1 MNNQTIDSC
10 PLDISDQDILKAMK
24 DIMGYLDITPGDV
37 KEIYRFAYRHAL
49 ERLTHSVTAK
59 DVMTRDVVFVKRNS
73 ALEAVADILNR
84 HAISGVPVI
93 DDNKNVVGVI
103 SEKDFL
109 FHMGAQNQKT
119 FMGVIAQ
126 CLKNKGCVAISMRKQ
141 KAEDIMTAPAIT
153 ISENTPVSEIAEIFT
168 EKNINR
174 APVTDP
180 GNKLTG
186 IVTRTDIVQSYC
198 DKQI

>member
-1 MNNQTIDSC
+1 
-10 PLDISDQDILKAMK
+10 
-24 DIMGYLDITPGDV
+24 
-37 KEIYRFAYRHAL
+37 
-49 ERLTHSVTAK
+49 
-59 DVMTRDVVFVKRNS
+59 
-73 ALEAVADILNR
+73 
-84 HAISGVPVI
+84 
-93 DDNKNVVGVI
+93 
-103 SEKDFL
+103 
-109 FHMGAQNQKT
+109 
-119 FMGVIAQ
+119 MGVIAQ

-141 KAEDIMTAPAIT
+141 KSEDIMTAPAIT